1 MDIHNFYRLTVNGIP
16 PGGISGATGLLLDGK
31 DNGKPGSNV
40 AFISE
45 KTVAG
50 PASAAPDTAR
60 ERWAVNAF
68 LAGHARAKAVDVLAA
83 SGELTARPLVLRS
96 HARNL
101 RRPGCAH
108 AVASSRSMR

>member
-31 DNGKPGSNV
+31 DNGKPGSNYV

-60 ERWAVNAF
+60 ERSAVNAL

-101 RRPGCAH
+101 RQRG
-108 AVASSRSMR
+108 